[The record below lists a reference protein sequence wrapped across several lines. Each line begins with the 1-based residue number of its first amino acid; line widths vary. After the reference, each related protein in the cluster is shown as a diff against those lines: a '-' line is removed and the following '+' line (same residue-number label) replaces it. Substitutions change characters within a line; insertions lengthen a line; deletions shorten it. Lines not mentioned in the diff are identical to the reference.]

1 MAENSKIEW
10 CDHTFNPW
18 IGCTKVSEGCQHCYA
33 EQMMDKRYGKVKWG
47 PQGTRVRT
55 SLANWKKPLKWNRE
69 AAKAGKRAR
78 VFCASLADVFE
89 IHPSQDLDEWRH
101 DLFMLIQQTP
111 HLDWLLLTKRPENVM
126 PYLRHG
132 WGTDLPDNVWLGTSV
147 ENQQA
152 AFKRIPELLKVPA
165 AVRFLSMEPLL
176 GQVHLDLMD
185 GVFFDS
191 GMPFDWQRLDP
202 PGIHWVIVGGES
214 GPNARSIHPDW
225 VRDIREQCVG
235 AGVPFFF
242 KQWGQWVHDPE
253 DWNAAAGL
261 MRRVGK
267 KAAGRLLDGVEWN
280 QFPQLDQNGQPMA

>member
-191 GMPFDWQRLDP
+191 WMPFDWQRLDP